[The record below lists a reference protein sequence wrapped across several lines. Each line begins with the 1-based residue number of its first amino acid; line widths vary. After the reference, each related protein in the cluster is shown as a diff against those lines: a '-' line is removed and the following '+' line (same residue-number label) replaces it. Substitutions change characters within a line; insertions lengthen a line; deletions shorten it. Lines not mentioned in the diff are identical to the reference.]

1 MISHEGSS
9 TTMEGNALVTHTL
22 TEHRLGLLTNQFHI
36 NIAFCLLARGS
47 TLGAVRPLLDVNL
60 IISLAFKVR

>member
-1 MISHEGSS
+1 MKGD
-9 TTMEGNALVTHTL
+9 ALGPHTL

-47 TLGAVRPLLDVNL
+47 TLGAVRPLLDADFT
-60 IISLAFKVR
+60 IRLAFKVR